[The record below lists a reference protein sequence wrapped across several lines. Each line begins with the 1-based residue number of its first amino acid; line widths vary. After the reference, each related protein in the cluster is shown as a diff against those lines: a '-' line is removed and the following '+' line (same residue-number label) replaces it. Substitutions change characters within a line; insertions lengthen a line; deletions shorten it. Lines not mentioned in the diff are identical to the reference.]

1 MGVMARAIKLAEM
14 QGVIKKIG
22 SENRQRMFGDGQ
34 KPSDYQQGPTAS
46 QNMGIMAGGIAS
58 PDMEDQYRR
67 YLEEEKERI
76 KQLTTQTNEG
86 KSLLS

>member
-1 MGVMARAIKLAEM
+1 MGAMKQAIQLAEV
-14 QGVIKKIG
+14 QKLIKKVG
-22 SENRQRMFGDGQ
+22 SENRQRMFGQGQ

-46 QNMGIMAGGIAS
+46 QNFGIMAGGVAS
-58 PDMEDQYRR
+58 PNLEESYRM
-67 YLEEEKERI
+67 YLEEEKERK

>member
-1 MGVMARAIKLAEM
+1 MGAMKQAIQLAEV
-14 QGVIKKIG
+14 QKLIKKVG
-22 SENRQRMFGDGQ
+22 SENRQRMFGQGQ

-46 QNMGIMAGGIAS
+46 QNFGIMAGGVAS

-67 YLEEEKERI
+67 YLEEEKERK
-76 KQLTTQTNEG
+76 KQLTQTNEG

>member
-1 MGVMARAIKLAEM
+1 M
-14 QGVIKKIG
+14 Q
-22 SENRQRMFGDGQ
+22 SMFGDGQ
-34 KPSDYQQGPTAS
+34 KPSDYELGPTAS

-67 YLEEEKERI
+67 YLEEEKERK

>member
-1 MGVMARAIKLAEM
+1 MGAMKQAIQLAEV
-14 QGVIKKIG
+14 QKLIKKVG

-67 YLEEEKERI
+67 YLEEEKERK